1 MINADFESILSEDN
15 GKQDSEEPYT
25 IKYQKLIASSYGHKL
40 VCVLMTGLVS
50 LLRHTQ
56 AEMLFTIFLIV

>member
-15 GKQDSEEPYT
+15 GKRDSEEPYT
-25 IKYQKLIASSYGHKL
+25 IKYQKFIASSYGHKL

-50 LLRHTQ
+50 LLRHT
-56 AEMLFTIFLIV
+56 

>member
-15 GKQDSEEPYT
+15 GKWDSEEPYKK
-25 IKYQKLIASSYGHKL
+25 KYKKFVASSYGLKL

-50 LLRHTQ
+50 LLRHT
-56 AEMLFTIFLIV
+56 